1 MAGLNQSA
9 TPRLEFDAVSRN
21 GLAEGPV
28 AERIRT
34 TRASV
39 GILVQVQ
46 LALHFFEPREHST
59 GPLPPW
65 TILVALSAALN

>member
-1 MAGLNQSA
+1 MAGLNQTA

-46 LALHFFEPREHST
+46 A
-59 GPLPPW
+59 GPPL
-65 TILVALSAALN
+65 L